1 MENQPET
8 LDELAAHAQR
18 THVVVVGG
26 GIGGLVAALSCA
38 KIGMRVTLVEASE
51 RLGGALRTTEVGGVR
66 VDLGAE
72 GYATRGGAVRSLV
85 DELGLAGAV
94 APVAPRAEWIA
105 GLTTGSA
112 PLPAETLLGI
122 PENPW
127 DERVR
132 QIIGWRGTWRAYV
145 DRLRPPLTIG
155 QERSLGRLVRTRM
168 GAAVLER
175 LVAPLSLGAFAI
187 HPDDVD
193 VQIAAPGLSSA
204 LTRTGSLAGAVAQ
217 VRAAAAGETNDRFEG
232 IDGGMSR
239 LVDALHERLTELGAR
254 VVLDAP
260 VDALAA
266 GDDGRWAVVLDTDD
280 TADAHTDAVPRDAVD
295 EEIPGRTEGA
305 IRIDP
310 ADAVIVAA
318 GVTESHRLLSPSVPA
333 LVPTPG
339 TDLEVVTLVLSAAAR
354 ADAPPRTAVYPVP
367 GSARA
372 AAVSDS
378 TARWGWMRRAA
389 GAEVRVLKVTFGGP
403 DTSPATAGLDHPAA
417 AALALA
423 EASAL
428 LGEPLDAGHLLGSHR
443 ARYTQPPPVSALG
456 RRDAADAARAAI
468 HAVPGLAVV
477 GAAIAGTGIA
487 QVVPDAIAAAER
499 VRRVAL
505 WGSGDER
512 A

>member
-1 MENQPET
+1 MQNEPDAPET

-26 GIGGLVAALSCA
+26 GIGGLVAALTCA
-38 KIGMRVTLVEASE
+38 KIGMRVTLVEASA
-51 RLGGALRTTEVGGVR
+51 RLGGALETTEVGGVP

-72 GYATRGGAVRSLV
+72 GYATRGGAVQALV
-85 DELGLAGAV
+85 RELGLADAIV
-94 APVAPRAEWIA
+94 PAAARAEWIA
-105 GLTTGSA
+105 GVAGGSA

-132 QIIGWRGTWRAYV
+132 RIIGWRGTWRAYL
-145 DRLRPPLTIG
+145 DRLAPPLTIG
-155 QERSLGRLVRTRM
+155 QERSLGRLVRRRM
-168 GAAVLER
+168 GAAVLEQ

-187 HPDDVD
+187 HPDDID
-193 VQIAAPGLSSA
+193 VQVAAPGLNSA

-217 VRAAAAGETNDRFEG
+217 VRAAADRTPDRYEG

-239 LVDALHERLTELGAR
+239 LVDALHARLEELGAR
-254 VVLDAP
+254 VVREAP
-260 VDALAA
+260 VRALSAA
-266 GDDGRWAVVLDTDD
+266 DDGRWTVVLES
-280 TADAHTDAVPRDAVD
+280 DAEAAGHDVGDGVALAGGVPS
-295 EEIPGRTEGA
+295 G
-305 IRIDP
+305 IDP
-310 ADAVIVAA
+310 AEAVIVAA
-318 GVTESHRLLSPSVPA
+318 GATESHRLLSPVVPS
-333 LVPTPG
+333 LSPVPG
-339 TDLEVVTLVLSAAAR
+339 TDLEVVTLVLSDVAETAVK
-354 ADAPPRTAVYPVP
+354 TAVYPAP

-378 TARWGWMRRAA
+378 TARWEWLRRDADVDA
-389 GAEVRVLKVTFGGP
+389 RVLKVTFGAP
-403 DTSPATAGLDHPAA
+403 DAAPATAGLGDDAA

-428 LGEPLDAGHLLGSHR
+428 LEVPLHAGLLRGSHR

-456 RRDAADAARAAI
+456 HREAADAARAAI
-468 HAVPGLAVV
+468 HAVPGLAIV
-477 GAAIAGTGIA
+477 GAVIAGTGIA

-505 WGSGDER
+505 WGGGGGEP